1 VKLNAKTRV
10 GESGPKD
17 HGLEM
22 LLSDKSV
29 SKAELYRSLQERK
42 NPMIQKNSSFISVLV
57 GKTTTWMSAKL
68 WNKIAVGYED
78 EQGFHYGSNPADTE
92 AHGGH

>member
-1 VKLNAKTRV
+1 
-10 GESGPKD
+10 
-17 HGLEM
+17 
-22 LLSDKSV
+22 
-29 SKAELYRSLQERK
+29 
-42 NPMIQKNSSFISVLV
+42 
-57 GKTTTWMSAKL
+57 MSAKL